1 MVLLIVFV
9 LQAHYA
15 TPNCQNSL
23 VYHRHSTFDFLSSP
37 PPTIGTIC
45 EKLTLDTIK
54 LILMEFRSINGG
66 RGSREA
72 QTEYHLMSKMSCK
85 RGTKLSVDAQR
96 MAKGPSGQKP
106 CQSLFSGRED
116 YRNVAIRHMQI
127 EMKEMRQV
135 LVANN

>member
-1 MVLLIVFV
+1 
-9 LQAHYA
+9 
-15 TPNCQNSL
+15 
-23 VYHRHSTFDFLSSP
+23 
-37 PPTIGTIC
+37 
-45 EKLTLDTIK
+45 
-54 LILMEFRSINGG
+54 MEFRSINGG

-72 QTEYHLMSKMSCK
+72 QIEYHLMPIMSCK

-106 CQSLFSGRED
+106 CQSLFAGKED

-127 EMKEMRQV
+127 EMEEMRQV